1 MREKVG
7 RWVGLS
13 AHRVMI
19 ADLMYFSQKVPTIPV
34 QRRMR
39 LGALKEARSRL
50 EPRPSWVT
58 IFAKAFD
65 LVAADMPVLRRSYL
79 KLPWA
84 HLYEHPISIASV
96 TVEKQDA
103 GVPAVFFAKLRN
115 PGRHRLAALDR
126 YLRWFIRSPRANM
139 GLARLGLWVSL
150 LWWPLRRVLWWWALN
165 SEGYFRSRQ
174 FGTFGM
180 SIYSGLGVES
190 LHPLSPLT
198 IVMNYGIIDEEGN
211 VTVKFIYDHRVMD
224 GATVARALV
233 ALENTLTGPILEELN
248 GQRVAGRAAARR
260 AKVTPQS

>member
-13 AHRVMI
+13 VHRVMI
-19 ADLMYFSQKVPTIPV
+19 ADLMYFSRQVPTIPV
-34 QRRMR
+34 QRHMH
-39 LGALKEARSRL
+39 LGAVKEARSRL
-50 EPRPSWVT
+50 ETRPSWVT

-96 TVEKQDA
+96 AVEKQESGTA
-103 GVPAVFFAKLRN
+103 AVFFAKLRN
-115 PGRHRLAALDR
+115 PGRHRLGAIDR

-150 LWWPLRRVLWWWALN
+150 LWWPLRRALWWWALN
-165 SEGYFRSRQ
+165 AEGYFRARQ
-174 FGTFGM
+174 FGTYGI
-180 SIYSGLGVES
+180 SVYSGLGAES

-198 IVMNYGIIDEEGN
+198 FVLNYGVIDEAGD
-211 VTVKFIYDHRVMD
+211 VMVRIIYDHRVLD
-224 GATVARALV
+224 GATVARALA
-233 ALENTLTGPILEELN
+233 ALEQALNGPILAELN
-248 GQRVAGRAAARR
+248 GQTTGRRTAV
-260 AKVTPQS
+260 KPLS